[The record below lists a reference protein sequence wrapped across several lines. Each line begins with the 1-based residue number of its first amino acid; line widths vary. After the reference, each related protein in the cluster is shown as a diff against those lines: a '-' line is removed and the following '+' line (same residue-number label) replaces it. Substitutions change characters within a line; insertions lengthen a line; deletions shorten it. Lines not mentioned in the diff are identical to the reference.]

1 MTEADHRD
9 VGPRPTDATPCAE
22 ATEALHALD
31 LRRVEVPNT
40 VDALPHFFAHLHN

>member
-1 MTEADHRD
+1 MTEADHREVD
-9 VGPRPTDATPCAE
+9 PRPTDATPRAE

-40 VDALPHFFAHLHN
+40 ADALSRFFAHLHN